1 MSENNTSELKSE
13 QPTLPKTVNK
23 PRISK
28 IPVLLAVLSLSCT
41 GYLAYQSFFG
51 INGFIAQSKLN
62 SQQTQKIA
70 ALSAENSLLNQQ
82 IKQLNQNQVALQE
95 QVDKTNKTVNNGD
108 MVLYQLNS
116 LISGANQSLL
126 LYHDYASAIKQLN
139 YAKQILIS
147 VSDPLLLQL
156 KINLTTD
163 LDNLQAKN
171 NFDGT
176 MLATQL
182 DQLYQNITQLNVA
195 APITLQNQQDS
206 QPSSAWQR
214 FIVNIKQ
221 SIFGLIKVVKTNPN
235 SAEVLIPEN
244 ELVVRQHLQLDILSA
259 RQALLNQNAA
269 LWKSSLDD
277 AYNLT
282 QRFFSDDLAR
292 QKELLLIQQLRETAL
307 GINQPTLDLTM
318 QALIKAQQLSDGNN
332 KQ

>member
-1 MSENNTSELKSE
+1 MSENNTPELKNE
-13 QPTLPKTVNK
+13 QPAMVKTVNK
-23 PRISK
+23 PRMSK
-28 IPVLLAVLSLSCT
+28 IPVLLAILSLSCT
-41 GYLAYQSFFG
+41 GYLAYQSFLG

-62 SQQTQKIA
+62 SQQSQKIA
-70 ALSAENSLLNQQ
+70 ALSTDNLRLTQQ
-82 IKQLNQNQVALQE
+82 IKQLTQEQTALKE
-95 QVDKTNKTVNNGD
+95 QVDKTNKTVNNGN

-139 YAKQILIS
+139 YAKQILTS

-171 NFDGT
+171 NFDAT

-182 DQLYQNITQLNVA
+182 DELYQNIAQLNITAPVA
-195 APITLQNQQDS
+195 PQNQQDNL
-206 QPSSAWQR
+206 PTSAWQR
-214 FIVNIKQ
+214 FVMNIKQ
-221 SIFGLIKVVKTNPN
+221 SIFGLVKVVKANSD
-235 SAEVLIPEN
+235 SAEVLVPEN

-269 LWKSSLDD
+269 LWQSSLND

-282 QRFFSDDLAR
+282 QRFFSNDLTR
-292 QKELLLIQQLRETAL
+292 QKELLLIQQLREISL
-307 GINQPTLDLTM
+307 GVNQPTLDLTM
-318 QALIKAQQLSDGNN
+318 QALIKAQQLSDGN
-332 KQ
+332 K

>member
-1 MSENNTSELKSE
+1 MSENNTPELKNE
-13 QPTLPKTVNK
+13 QPAMVKTVNK
-23 PRISK
+23 PRMSK
-28 IPVLLAVLSLSCT
+28 IPVLLAILSLSCT
-41 GYLAYQSFFG
+41 GYLAYQSFLG

-62 SQQTQKIA
+62 SQQSQKIA
-70 ALSAENSLLNQQ
+70 ALSTDNLRLTQQ
-82 IKQLNQNQVALQE
+82 IKQLTQEQTALKE
-95 QVDKTNKTVNNGD
+95 QVDKTNKTVNNGN

-139 YAKQILIS
+139 YAKQILTS

-171 NFDGT
+171 NFDAT

-182 DQLYQNITQLNVA
+182 DELYQNIAQLNITAPVA
-195 APITLQNQQDS
+195 PQNQQDNL
-206 QPSSAWQR
+206 PTSAWQR
-214 FIVNIKQ
+214 FVMNVKQ
-221 SIFGLIKVVKTNPN
+221 SIFGLVKVVKAN
-235 SAEVLIPEN
+235 SDNAEILVPEN

-269 LWKSSLDD
+269 LWQSSLND

-282 QRFFSDDLAR
+282 QRFFSNDLTR
-292 QKELLLIQQLRETAL
+292 QKELLLIQQLREISL
-307 GINQPTLDLTM
+307 GVNQPTLDLTM
-318 QALIKAQQLSDGNN
+318 QALIKAQQLSDGN
-332 KQ
+332 K

>member
-1 MSENNTSELKSE
+1 MSENNTTELKNE
-13 QPTLPKTVNK
+13 QPAMVKTVNK
-23 PRISK
+23 PRMSK
-28 IPVLLAVLSLSCT
+28 VPVLLAILSLSCT
-41 GYLAYQSFFG
+41 GYLAYQSFLG

-62 SQQTQKIA
+62 SQQSQKIA
-70 ALSAENSLLNQQ
+70 ALSTDNLRLTQQ
-82 IKQLNQNQVALQE
+82 IKQLTQEQTALKE
-95 QVDKTNKTVNNGD
+95 QVDKTNKTVNNGN

-139 YAKQILIS
+139 YAKQILTS

-171 NFDGT
+171 NFDAT

-182 DQLYQNITQLNVA
+182 DELYQNIAQLNITAPVA
-195 APITLQNQQDS
+195 PQNQQDNL
-206 QPSSAWQR
+206 PTSAWQR
-214 FIVNIKQ
+214 FVMNIKQ
-221 SIFGLIKVVKTNPN
+221 SIFGLVKVVKANSD
-235 SAEVLIPEN
+235 SAEILVPEN

-269 LWKSSLDD
+269 LWQSSLND

-282 QRFFSDDLAR
+282 QRFFSNDLTR
-292 QKELLLIQQLRETAL
+292 QKELLLIQQLREISL
-307 GINQPTLDLTM
+307 GVNQPTLDLTM
-318 QALIKAQQLSDGNN
+318 QALIKAQQLSDGN
-332 KQ
+332 K

>member
-1 MSENNTSELKSE
+1 MSENNTPELKNE
-13 QPTLPKTVNK
+13 QPAMVKTVNK
-23 PRISK
+23 PRMSK
-28 IPVLLAVLSLSCT
+28 IPVLLAILSLSCT
-41 GYLAYQSFFG
+41 GYLAYQSFLG

-62 SQQTQKIA
+62 SQQSQKIA
-70 ALSAENSLLNQQ
+70 ALSTDNLRLTQQ
-82 IKQLNQNQVALQE
+82 IKQLTQEQTALKE
-95 QVDKTNKTVNNGD
+95 QVDKINKTVNNGN

-139 YAKQILIS
+139 YAKQILTS

-171 NFDGT
+171 NFDAT

-182 DQLYQNITQLNVA
+182 DELYQNIAQLNITAPVA
-195 APITLQNQQDS
+195 PQNQQNNL
-206 QPSSAWQR
+206 PTSAWQR
-214 FIVNIKQ
+214 FVMNIKQ
-221 SIFGLIKVVKTNPN
+221 SIFGLVKVVKANSD
-235 SAEVLIPEN
+235 SAEVLVPEN

-269 LWKSSLDD
+269 LWQSSLND

-282 QRFFSDDLAR
+282 QRFFSNDLTR
-292 QKELLLIQQLRETAL
+292 QKELLLIQQLREVSL
-307 GINQPTLDLTM
+307 GVNQPTLDLTM
-318 QALIKAQQLSDGNN
+318 QALIKAQQLSDGN
-332 KQ
+332 K

>member
-1 MSENNTSELKSE
+1 MSENNTTELKNE
-13 QPTLPKTVNK
+13 QPAMVKTVNK
-23 PRISK
+23 PRMSK
-28 IPVLLAVLSLSCT
+28 VPVLLAILSLSCT
-41 GYLAYQSFFG
+41 GYLAYQSFLG

-62 SQQTQKIA
+62 SQQSQKIA
-70 ALSAENSLLNQQ
+70 ALSTDNLRLTQQ
-82 IKQLNQNQVALQE
+82 IKQLTQEQTALKE
-95 QVDKTNKTVNNGD
+95 QVDKTNKTVNNGN

-139 YAKQILIS
+139 YAKQILTS

-171 NFDGT
+171 NFDAT

-182 DQLYQNITQLNVA
+182 DELYQNIAQLNITAPVA
-195 APITLQNQQDS
+195 PQNQQDNL
-206 QPSSAWQR
+206 PTSAWQR
-214 FIVNIKQ
+214 FVMNIKQ
-221 SIFGLIKVVKTNPN
+221 SIFGLVKVVKANSD
-235 SAEVLIPEN
+235 SAEVLVPEN

-269 LWKSSLDD
+269 LWQSSLND

-282 QRFFSDDLAR
+282 QRFFSNDLTR
-292 QKELLLIQQLRETAL
+292 QKELLLIQQLREISL
-307 GINQPTLDLTM
+307 GVNQPTLDLTM
-318 QALIKAQQLSDGNN
+318 QALIKAQQLSDGN
-332 KQ
+332 K

>member
-1 MSENNTSELKSE
+1 MSENNTPELKNE
-13 QPTLPKTVNK
+13 QPAMVKTVNK
-23 PRISK
+23 PRMSK
-28 IPVLLAVLSLSCT
+28 IPVLLAILSLSCT
-41 GYLAYQSFFG
+41 GYLAYQSFLG

-62 SQQTQKIA
+62 SQQSQKIA
-70 ALSAENSLLNQQ
+70 ALSTDNLRLTQQ
-82 IKQLNQNQVALQE
+82 IKQLTQEQTALKE
-95 QVDKTNKTVNNGD
+95 QVDKTNKTVNNGN

-139 YAKQILIS
+139 YAKQILTS

-171 NFDGT
+171 NFDAT

-182 DQLYQNITQLNVA
+182 DELYQNIAQLNITAPVA
-195 APITLQNQQDS
+195 PQNQQNNL
-206 QPSSAWQR
+206 PTSAWQR
-214 FIVNIKQ
+214 FVMNIKQ
-221 SIFGLIKVVKTNPN
+221 SIFGLVKVVKANSD
-235 SAEVLIPEN
+235 SAEVLVPEN

-269 LWKSSLDD
+269 LWQSSLND

-282 QRFFSDDLAR
+282 QRFFSNDLTR
-292 QKELLLIQQLRETAL
+292 QKELLLIQQLREVSL
-307 GINQPTLDLTM
+307 GVNQPTLDLTM
-318 QALIKAQQLSDGNN
+318 QALIKAQQLSDGN
-332 KQ
+332 K

>member
-1 MSENNTSELKSE
+1 MSENNTSELKNE
-13 QPTLPKTVNK
+13 QLTPVKTVNK

-28 IPVLLAVLSLSCT
+28 VPLLLAILSLSCT
-41 GYLAYQSFFG
+41 GYLAYQSFLG
-51 INGFIAQSKLN
+51 VNGFIMQNKLN
-62 SQQTQKIA
+62 HQQNQKIA
-70 ALSAENSLLNQQ
+70 LLSTENSRLSQQ
-82 IKQLNQNQVALQE
+82 IKQLMQE
-95 QVDKTNKTVNNGD
+95 QTALKEQIAKTNETVNNGN

-139 YAKQILIS
+139 YAKQILTS

-171 NFDGT
+171 NFDAT

-182 DQLYQNITQLNVA
+182 DELYQNMARLNITAPVA
-195 APITLQNQQDS
+195 PPSQQDNL
-206 QPSSAWQR
+206 PTSAWQR
-214 FIVNIKQ
+214 FVINIKQ
-221 SIFGLIKVVKTNPN
+221 SIFGLVKVVKTNSD
-235 SAEVLIPEN
+235 SAEVLVPEN

-269 LWKSSLDD
+269 LWQSSLND

-282 QRFFSDDLAR
+282 QRFFSNDLAR
-292 QKELLLIQQLRETAL
+292 QKELLLIQQLRGVSL
-307 GINQPTLDLTM
+307 GVNQPTLDLTM
-318 QALIKAQQLSDGNN
+318 QALIKAQQLSNGN
-332 KQ
+332 K